1 MSTLKEKAEQILQE
15 KEEKIIAENIKK
27 DIQIFDVTGNLEEGI
42 DTSDANA
49 TENDLVEGTS
59 AYVNGVKI
67 EGTLIDAREQSS
79 VTDIDGE
86 ISYFSGDDN
95 TTILCYETSDDT
107 PDIVIGNSNQIYG
120 NLDNAQFTEN
130 IGLTADKIKKDETI
144 LGVEGTFEG
153 TDTSDAT
160 ATASDIVE
168 NTSAYV
174 DGVKLDVRLS
184 QDKVFVITGKVTHY
198 KNRDELKAEIES
210 LGGKVAS
217 SITSKTNYLINNDI
231 ASTSA
236 KNKAAKANNIPIITE
251 EEYISMK
258 S

>member
-174 DGVKLDVRLS
+174 DGVKLDGTLKDSREQS
-184 QDKVFVITGKVTHY
+184 TIPYTGSAY
-198 KNRDELKAEIES
+198 Y
-210 LGGKVAS
+210 G
-217 SITSKTNYLINNDI
+217 TNYG
-231 ASTSA
+231 T
-236 KNKAAKANNIPIITE
+236 T
-251 EEYISMK
+251 
-258 S
+258 